1 MHIESIAIKNF
12 RTFLDVRMDNI
23 PKLCV
28 LVGANGCGKS
38 TFFKVFSFLN
48 DALAMN
54 VSKAVTKHGGWKD
67 LVSRG
72 HENEAIY
79 FELKFTLPVLGKE
92 RLVTYILEIEP
103 ASGGKM
109 QITREVLR
117 YKRGAHGSPKHFL
130 DFSKGKG
137 RAIVNEEDFYKEDEE
152 LTAEDQELEAPDILA
167 VKGLGQFE
175 KFKAASAFRQM
186 LENWHVSDFRISD
199 VQGSQDIGLAEHLSV
214 KGDNLAQVAHF
225 IYENHPETFKKI
237 RDAMKRRIPGVAD
250 IDPRPTE
257 DGRLLLRFRDGEFKD
272 PFLAR
277 NVSDG
282 TIKMFAYLVLLYDP
296 VPFPV
301 LAIEEPENQ
310 LYQELLVPLVEEF
323 REYARRGGQ
332 VFLSTHSPE
341 LLNCLDLT
349 EIYSLKKEKGFT
361 GISHAS
367 DDPLLPNLVLEGDL
381 PGALWRQ
388 GLLRGINQV

>member
-54 VSKAVTKHGGWKD
+54 VTKAVTKHGGWKD

-72 HENEAIY
+72 HENEPICL
-79 FELKFTLPVLGKE
+79 ELKFRLLILEKE
-92 RLVTYILEIEP
+92 RLVTYILEFEP
-103 ASGGKM
+103 AKNGKM
-109 QITREVLR
+109 QITKEILR
-117 YKRGAHGSPKHFL
+117 YKRGSSGKPKHFL
-130 DFSKGKG
+130 DFSLGRG
-137 RAIVNEEDFYKEDEE
+137 RAIVNEEDFDKEEAALTEE
-152 LTAEDQELEAPDILA
+152 EQELEAPDILA

-186 LENWHVSDFRISD
+186 LENWHISDFKISD
-199 VQGSQDIGLAEHLSV
+199 AQGFQDIGLAEHLSV
-214 KGDNLAQVAHF
+214 RGDNLAQVAHF
-225 IYENHPETFKKI
+225 IYENHPDTFQKI
-237 RDAMKRRIPGVAD
+237 REAMKSRIPGVTD
-250 IDPRPTE
+250 IDPTPTE
-257 DGRLLLRFRDGEFKD
+257 DGRLLLRFRDGKFKD
-272 PFLAR
+272 PFLSR

-296 VPFPV
+296 IPFPV

-310 LYQELLVPLVEEF
+310 LYQELLEPLVEEF
-323 REYARRGGQ
+323 RDYARRGGQ

-341 LLNCLDLT
+341 LLNQLRLE
-349 EIYSLKKEKGFT
+349 EIYSLKKADGFT
-361 GISHAS
+361 QITHVS
-367 DDPLLPNLVLEGDL
+367 DDELLQNLIKEGDV

-388 GLLRGINQV
+388 GLLGGVNRI

>member
-12 RTFLDVRMDNI
+12 RTFLDVKMENI

-54 VSKAVTKHGGWKD
+54 VTKAVTKHGGWKD

-72 HENEAIY
+72 HESEPIC
-79 FELKFTLPVLGKE
+79 FEIKFSLPILNTE

-103 ASGGKM
+103 ALGGKM
-109 QITREVLR
+109 QIKKEILR
-117 YKRGAHGSPKHFL
+117 YKRGSHGQPKHFL

-137 RAIVNEEDFYKEDEE
+137 RAIVNEEDFDKQEAELKEE
-152 LTAEDQELEAPDILA
+152 TQELEAPDILA
-167 VKGLGQFE
+167 IKGLGQFE

-186 LENWHVSDFRISD
+186 LENWHVSDFRISE

-214 KGDNLAQVAHF
+214 RGDNLAQVAHF
-225 IYENHPETFKKI
+225 IYENHPGTFQKI
-237 RDAMKRRIPGVAD
+237 QEAMKQRIPGVTD
-250 IDPRPTE
+250 IDPNPTE

-310 LYQELLVPLVEEF
+310 LYQELLNPLVEEF
-323 REYARRGGQ
+323 RDYARRGGQ

-341 LLNCLDLT
+341 LLNQVKLE
-349 EIYSLKKEKGFT
+349 EIYSLKKENGFSK
-361 GISHAS
+361 ISHAS
-367 DDPLLPNLVLEGDL
+367 DDTLLPGLIQEGDL
-381 PGALWRQ
+381 PGSLWKQ
-388 GLLRGINQV
+388 GLLSGVNRV

>member
-1 MHIESIAIKNF
+1 MRIEEIAIKNF
-12 RTFLDVRMDNI
+12 RTFRDVRLNNI
-23 PKLCV
+23 PNLCV

-72 HENEAIY
+72 HEDEPIY
-79 FELKFTLPVLGKE
+79 IELKFRLPIRDKE
-92 RLVTYILEIEP
+92 RLVTYILEFEP
-103 ASGGKM
+103 ASNGKM
-109 QITREVLR
+109 QITKEILR
-117 YKRGAHGSPKHFL
+117 YKRGPYGQPWHFL
-130 DFSKGKG
+130 DFSLGKG
-137 RAIVNEEDFYKEDEE
+137 RAIINEEDFDKEGAN
-152 LTAEDQELEAPDILA
+152 LSAEDQQLEASDILA

-186 LENWHVSDFRISD
+186 LENWHVSDFRISEA
-199 VQGSQDIGLAEHLSV
+199 QASQEMGLAEHLSV

-225 IYENHPETFKKI
+225 IYENHPDTFKKI
-237 RDAMKRRIPGVAD
+237 RDAMGKRIPGVSA
-250 IDPRPTE
+250 IDPHPTE
-257 DGRLLLRFRDGEFKD
+257 DGRILLKFRDKEFED

-296 VPFPV
+296 EPFPI

-310 LYQELLVPLVEEF
+310 LYQELLPPLVEEF
-323 REYARRGGQ
+323 RDYAKRGGQ

-341 LLNCLDLT
+341 LLNEVQLDN
-349 EIYSLKKEKGFT
+349 IFSLKKDNGFAH
-361 GISHAS
+361 ISHAS
-367 DDPLLPNLVLEGDL
+367 DDELLNSLVKEGDL

-388 GLLRGINQV
+388 GLLSGLNKI

>member
-12 RTFLDVRMDNI
+12 RTFRDVRLENI

-54 VSKAVTKHGGWKD
+54 VTKAVTKHGGWKD

-72 HENEAIY
+72 HDREPISL
-79 FELKFTLPVLGKE
+79 ELKFRLPILGKE
-92 RLVTYILEIEP
+92 RLVTYILEFAP
-103 ASGGKM
+103 ASNGKM
-109 QITREVLR
+109 QITKEILR
-117 YKRGAHGSPKHFL
+117 YKRGSYGQPKHFL
-130 DFSKGKG
+130 DFSLGKG
-137 RAIVNEEDFYKEDEE
+137 RAIINEEDFDKDDEE
-152 LTAEDQELEAPDILA
+152 LTEETQELEAPDILA

-186 LENWHVSDFRISD
+186 LENWHISDFRISD
-199 VQGSQDIGLAEHLSV
+199 VQGSQDFGLAEHLSV

-225 IYENHPETFKKI
+225 IFEHHPDTFQKI
-237 RDAMKRRIPGVAD
+237 REAMKRRIPGVVD
-250 IDPRPTE
+250 IDPSPTE

-310 LYQELLVPLVEEF
+310 LYQDLLSPLVEEF
-323 REYARRGGQ
+323 RDYARRGGQ
-332 VFLSTHSPE
+332 VFLSSHSVE
-341 LLNCLDLT
+341 LLNQMDLS
-349 EIYSLKKEKGFT
+349 EIYSLKKQDGFT
-361 GISHAS
+361 QVSHAS
-367 DDPLLPNLVLEGDL
+367 DNELLRNLVAEGDV
-381 PGALWRQ
+381 PGDLWRQ
-388 GLLRGINQV
+388 GLLSGVNKI